1 MAKIKNKTK
10 STYEREELVEVIV
23 YDILS
28 GVSRYRIK
36 LKLDRDNYDGFTTS
50 SLSRATKYNLI
61 QEAYT
66 KCEIPLEA
74 EKDKMR
80 NLQIARL
87 EDMLEES
94 RDARDRQNALGIIKE
109 INKLTGIYP
118 TENVTVSGDGN
129 LNVRISFGIE
139 EEK

>member
-10 STYEREELVEVIV
+10 STYDRESIVEVLV
-23 YDILS
+23 CDILN
-28 GVSRYRIK
+28 GVSRYRVK
-36 LKLDRDNYDGFTTS
+36 LKLDRDNYEGYKTS

-61 QEAYT
+61 QEAYA
-66 KCEIPLEA
+66 KCEIPLEE
-74 EKDKMR
+74 EKEKMR

-109 INKLTGIYP
+109 MNKLTGIYP
-118 TENVTVSGDGN
+118 TENVTVSGDGK
-129 LNVRISFGIE
+129 LNVRISFGLGSE
-139 EEK
+139 D